1 LLLLWSRDPT
11 FVSLAN
17 SDRALL
23 IPCKNRGAFRKY
35 VCDQSMTMH
44 QWTAKHWIA
53 AALVAILA
61 VAAFSLMWS

>member
-1 LLLLWSRDPT
+1 
-11 FVSLAN
+11 
-17 SDRALL
+17 
-23 IPCKNRGAFRKY
+23 
-35 VCDQSMTMH
+35 MTMH